1 MITPY
6 YRPQDRI
13 FQNLRNTATN
23 AIKRQGA
30 LVIGPQYLLAIND
43 GRELPSFVFSSTGE
57 ALLYRHIENGVNAAV
72 DLLTHKVDL
81 GSVRLFGKE
90 LEATVATN
98 ITAASLASG
107 TTNTLRSTSNFA
119 GSTGLEALLGGR
131 QVQVGDLLVIR
142 ADNATAGSYVSA
154 DTTNYRKVRA
164 LLPKVV
170 PSSVAAVT
178 AAASNAVDNSTALST
193 ANTQIVATSTT
204 SGAYTVTAAPTIAP
218 TALQKLFEI
227 GGRFNG
233 KVGEEIT
240 LVCTTGGARG
250 TAVFRA
256 SYTTLGAQENIT
268 PAGTDPALTFTL
280 PALGS
285 PVVALNHVGSMSQGD
300 TIRLI
305 LYPAHTA
312 NAASMFSVLN
322 PTAYT
327 GSVST
332 AYVIEVVKGGDNVTG
347 TLAAGTQLRIYDTGG
362 TEPVQTVNITTAI
375 LTAALGTR
383 GLNFAV
389 ATNAPAADLV
399 TGDKFIVPVTA
410 PSLSTTEFNGVVLDG
425 PAVNPGAYDTGTG
438 RLQIDVRQVF
448 NGEITGVNSV
458 SGTPFV
464 ATSSAV
470 TYESGLGVMAAKTVP
485 VLAAFVT
492 GRGNLTVSFRA
503 AVKPGL
509 LEGPIKVTSR
519 ADVAAGQLGELDV
532 ANDLAFAAYQAL
544 SGAGST
550 QIHVLR
556 TSEDTQEAYEA
567 ALKKVRGVDI
577 HYALIPTTDDIEI
590 ANFVALH
597 CEEMSAPEVM
607 NFRRCYFG
615 TDSPGQYI
623 LWDTLPGGSY
633 RRATLV
639 GDLVEVHPDD
649 AAASNFT
656 SSVSPT
662 YVGDIIRFLSLGTDL
677 VVTEVISATSVRVS
691 GAPALGVATPS
702 AFQLV
707 KPDTADNTIDYV
719 IARSLSVANRRAV
732 NVWCDRPTA
741 LVNGVAVV
749 MPMKFVAAE
758 IAGLRS
764 VLKPQQGLTM
774 TEITTIHDAPA
785 MFAKFTPE
793 QLDRAAAAGVMIVTQ
808 DIEGGEIFIRHQL
821 TTQTNNGAL
830 QYEDSPGVVVDTFS
844 YRIKDKFRGYLGKKN
859 VTPATLSEIY
869 SDLKQLAIDASQV
882 ENAATDESIGALILG
897 FSDEAG
903 TEGEVTVEVDGDL
916 ADKVRTFVNL
926 RVALPLNGL
935 THYVDASASVTI

>member
-23 AIKRQGA
+23 AVKRQGA
-30 LVIGPQYLLAIND
+30 LLIGPQYLLALND
-43 GRELPSFVFSSTGE
+43 GRELPASVFSSTGE
-57 ALLYRHIENGVNAAV
+57 ALLYRHIENGVTAAV
-72 DLLTHKVDL
+72 NLITHKVKTD
-81 GSVRLFGKE
+81 SVRLFGQN

-98 ITAASLASG
+98 ISSASLETGS
-107 TTNTLRSTSNFA
+107 TNSLRSTSNFA
-119 GSTGLEALLGGR
+119 GTTGLDAALGGR
-131 QVQVGDLLVIR
+131 QVQVGDLFVVR
-142 ADNATAGSYVSA
+142 ADNAGGAYVTA
-154 DTTNYRKVRA
+154 DTTNYRKVRS
-164 LLPKVV
+164 LLPKIV
-170 PSSVAAVT
+170 PSSVAAVS
-178 AAASNAVDNSTALST
+178 AAASNAVDNSTAIST

-204 SGAYTVTAAPTIAP
+204 SGAYTVTAAPTIGAA
-218 TALQKLFEI
+218 ALQKLLEI

-240 LVCTTGGARG
+240 LVCTTGGPRG

-256 SYTTLGAQENIT
+256 SYTTLGAQENVT
-268 PAGTDPALTFTL
+268 PTGVDPALSFTF
-280 PALGS
+280 PALGGA
-285 PVVALNHVGSMSQGD
+285 VVALNHVGSMSQGD

-305 LYPAHTA
+305 LYPVHTA

-362 TEPVQTVNITTAI
+362 LEPVQTVNVTTTIAS
-375 LTAALGTR
+375 APLGTR
-383 GLNFAV
+383 GLNFAMN
-389 ATNAPAADLV
+389 ATTPAADLV
-399 TGDKFIVPVTA
+399 TGDKFIFAVTA
-410 PSLSTTEFNGVVLDG
+410 SSLSPNEFNGVVLDG
-425 PAVNPGAYDTGTG
+425 PAVNPGAYDTVTG

-448 NGEITGVNSV
+448 TGEITGANSV
-458 SGTPFV
+458 GGTPFV
-464 ATSSAV
+464 AGSNSV
-470 TYESGLGVMAAKTVP
+470 TYEAGLGVMVAKTVP
-485 VLAAFVT
+485 TLAAFVT
-492 GRGNLTVSFRA
+492 GRGTIKVEFKA

-509 LEGPIKVTSR
+509 LEGPIKVSSR
-519 ADVAAGQLGELDV
+519 AALVAGQLGELNI
-532 ANDLAFAAYQAL
+532 ANDLAYGAYQML

-556 TSEDTQEAYEA
+556 TAADTQEAYED
-567 ALKKVRGVDI
+567 ALKKIRGVDV
-577 HYALIPTTDDIEI
+577 HYALVPTTDDIEI

-615 TDSPGQYI
+615 TDSPGQYT
-623 LWDTLPGGSY
+623 LWDTLPNGSY

-649 AAASNFT
+649 AAVSNFT
-656 SSVSPT
+656 SSVTPT
-662 YVGDIIRFLSLGTDL
+662 YVGDIIRFLSMGTDL
-677 VVTEVISATSVRVS
+677 IVTEVVSSTSVRVS
-691 GAPALGVATPS
+691 GAPPTGVAVAS
-702 AFQLV
+702 SFQLI

-732 NVWCDRPTA
+732 NVWCDRPITI
-741 LVNGVAVV
+741 VNGESVL
-749 MPMKFVAAE
+749 MPMKYVAAE
-758 IAGLRS
+758 IGGLRS

-774 TEITTIHDAPA
+774 TEITTIHEAPA
-785 MFAKFTPE
+785 MFARFTPE

-808 DIEGGEIFIRHQL
+808 EIEGGEIFIRHQL

-830 QYEDSPGVVVDTFS
+830 QYEDSPGVVVDAFS
-844 YRIKDKFRGYLGKKN
+844 FRIKDKFRGYLGKKN
-859 VTPATLSEIY
+859 VTPATIAEVY

-882 ENAATDESIGALILG
+882 ENASTDESIGALILG

-916 ADKVRTFVNL
+916 ADKLRTFVNL